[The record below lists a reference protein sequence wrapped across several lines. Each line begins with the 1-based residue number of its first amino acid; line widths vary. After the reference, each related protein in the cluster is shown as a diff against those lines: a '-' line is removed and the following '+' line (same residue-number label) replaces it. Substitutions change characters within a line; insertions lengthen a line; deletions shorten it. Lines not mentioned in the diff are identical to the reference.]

1 MTKDKTPDCNV
12 LSVIVPVYNAKD
24 TIKECVDSILAQKCG
39 KKLEILLMDDG
50 STDGS
55 AEILD
60 SYWKTYEGNPGEKD
74 LV

>member
-1 MTKDKTPDCNV
+1 MTKDKTPDGNV

-39 KKLEILLMDDG
+39 KQLEILLMDDG

-55 AEILD
+55 AEIGRPMRETPERRI
-60 SYWKTYEGNPGEKD
+60 WRRTA
-74 LV
+74 